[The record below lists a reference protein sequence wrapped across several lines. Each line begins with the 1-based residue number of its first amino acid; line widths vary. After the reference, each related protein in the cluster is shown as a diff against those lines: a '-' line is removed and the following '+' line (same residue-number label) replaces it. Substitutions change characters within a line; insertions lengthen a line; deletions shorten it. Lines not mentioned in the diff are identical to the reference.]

1 MEGHK
6 AGVRATEINDEAVE
20 QRAWTARQ
28 TLYLVV
34 YIYSSISFSQE
45 LREVAVIR
53 YPVSQMKKLRIRV
66 QLNYTH
72 ENLN

>member
-20 QRAWTARQ
+20 QRAWTACQ

-45 LREVAVIR
+45 LREVAVMR

-66 QLNYTH
+66 QLNSTH